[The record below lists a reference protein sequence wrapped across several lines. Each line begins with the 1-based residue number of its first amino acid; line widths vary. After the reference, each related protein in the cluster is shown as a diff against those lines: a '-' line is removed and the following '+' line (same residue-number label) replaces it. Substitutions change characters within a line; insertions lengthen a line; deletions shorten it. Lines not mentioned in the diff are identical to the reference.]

1 MCNTMYMANIGN
13 ASLNDAQRKL
23 VEDNVGLVYA
33 QVHKRGIYDEDL
45 IQEGMLGLINAARF
59 YSPEFGAKFST
70 YAASYIWAALFG
82 TYSDKK
88 YAKNAALTD
97 SLDDPDKNIQPP
109 VDGCFFDLYSNADP
123 LVNDVIKCICEGMN
137 KKEVCLVLGLI
148 QVDKSGSPKLDKD
161 GNLIPNTSKL
171 NSILDKV
178 GRDLYGER
186 YVKKENK

>member
-1 MCNTMYMANIGN
+1 MYMANIGN